1 MKPIPFFLCSLFL
14 PFALEAESPHKAGAS
29 AETPLSLSA
38 ITDVVL
44 ANNPDIKEARAHWE
58 AMRQRLPQ
66 AAAWDDLKVGGSTRL
81 ARFVDVAANS
91 FTDQMVS
98 VEQMIPISGRNRSR
112 ERIAAAEALATLE
125 DLHRK
130 QLDAVAKARTA
141 YFRLVRD
148 YALLELN
155 RENESSLTQTV
166 EISRARL
173 EVGNQGQADVLVA
186 ENEVNRLEEDRHDLM
201 QSVSED
207 ETQLNVLM
215 NRDAFVPLGKPVSMP
230 QPGTERLSV
239 ERCRA
244 SVLRTRPE
252 VRSAEAQVTASLAR
266 LELAKREWIPDPAIS
281 IEAQRYNGAAQGVSE
296 VAAGVSFN
304 VPWLN
309 VKKYRAGEREAQSG
323 VEATQRAL
331 ESARSTALGLI
342 RDQFQKIET
351 ARHHIELY
359 QTRLIPNARQTVQ
372 TDRTNYE
379 GGKTGFLELI
389 LSERSLRELEAMLQQ
404 HLADYQIAAAEL
416 DALIGSPLPRSPSTG
431 SFSKG
436 GAK

>member
-14 PFALEAESPHKAGAS
+14 PLAVEAESPQKTGAS
-29 AETPLSLSA
+29 SATPLSLSA
-38 ITDVVL
+38 ITDAVL
-44 ANNPDIKEARAHWE
+44 ANNPEIKEARARWE
-58 AMRQRLPQ
+58 AMRQRVPQ
-66 AAAWDDLKVGGSTRL
+66 TAAWDDLKVGGSTRL

-91 FTDQMVS
+91 FTDQIVS

-125 DLHRK
+125 DLRRK

-155 RENESSLTQTV
+155 RENESSLAQTV
-166 EISRARL
+166 EISRAKL
-173 EVGNQGQADVLVA
+173 EVGDQGQADVLVA
-186 ENEVNRLEEDRHDLM
+186 ENEVNRLEETRHNLM

-207 ETQLNVLM
+207 ETQLKVLM
-215 NRDAFVPLGKPVSMP
+215 HRDPFLPIGKPASIA
-230 QPGTERLSV
+230 QSGTEHFSTEQFRS
-239 ERCRA
+239 
-244 SVLRTRPE
+244 SILRTRPE
-252 VRSAEAQVTASLAR
+252 VRSTEAQVTAALAR
-266 LELAKREWIPDPAIS
+266 LELARREWIPDPAIS

-309 VKKYRAGEREAQSG
+309 AKKYRAGELEAQSS
-323 VEATQRAL
+323 VEAAQHAL
-331 ESARSTALGLI
+331 ESARSTALGLL
-342 RDQFQKIET
+342 RDQLQKIET
-351 ARHHIELY
+351 IRHHIELY

-372 TDRTNYE
+372 TNRTNYE
-379 GGKTGFLELI
+379 GGKSGFLELV

-404 HLADYQIAAAEL
+404 HLADYQIAVAEL
-416 DALIGSPLPRSPSTG
+416 DALVGSGLPHTSSVENP
-431 SFSKG
+431 SKG
-436 GAK
+436 AAR

>member
-14 PFALEAESPHKAGAS
+14 PLAVEAEAPQKSGA
-29 AETPLSLSA
+29 APATALSLSA
-38 ITDVVL
+38 ITAAVL
-44 ANNPDIKEARAHWE
+44 ANNPELKEARARWE
-58 AMRQRLPQ
+58 AMRQRVPQ

-81 ARFVDVAANS
+81 TRFVDVAANS
-91 FTDQMVS
+91 FTDQIVS

-112 ERIAAAEALATLE
+112 ERIAAAGALATLE
-125 DLHRK
+125 ALHRK

-141 YFRLVRD
+141 YFRLARD

-173 EVGNQGQADVLVA
+173 QVGNEGQADVLVA
-186 ENEVNRLEEDRHDLM
+186 ENEVNRLEEARHDLLR
-201 QSVSED
+201 SVSED

-215 NRDAFVPLGKPVSMP
+215 NRDAFAPLGKPASMP
-230 QPGTERLSV
+230 QPGPEHPSV
-239 ERCRA
+239 EQFRA
-244 SVLRTRPE
+244 TLLRTRPE
-252 VRSAEAQVTASLAR
+252 VRSAEAQVTAALAK

-309 VKKYRAGEREAQSG
+309 AKKYRAGEREAQSG
-323 VEATQRAL
+323 VEAAQRAL
-331 ESARSTALGLI
+331 EGTRSTALGLL
-342 RDQFQKIET
+342 RDQLQKIGT
-351 ARHHIELY
+351 ARHHIELF

-372 TDRTNYE
+372 TNRTNYE
-379 GGKTGFLELI
+379 NGKTGFLELI
-389 LSERSLRELEAMLQQ
+389 LSERNQLELEAMLQQ
-404 HLADYQIAAAEL
+404 HLADYQVAVAEL
-416 DALIGSPLPRSPSTG
+416 DALIGLPLPHSSSAG
-431 SFSKG
+431 SSSKG
-436 GAK
+436 AVK